1 MSNLSKHSEAVNV
14 FLSWVVGVCF
24 VFFDWEHILCGVLLH
39 PSQLFFFLGQLSVQ
53 YLFGQDLC
61 VYLASSVYKTS
72 AVRMASM
79 QPILLIF

>member
-1 MSNLSKHSEAVNV
+1 ML
-14 FLSWVVGVCF
+14 
-24 VFFDWEHILCGVLLH
+24 GVLLH
-39 PSQLFFFLGQLSVQ
+39 PSWLFFYFFFFLAELSVQ

-61 VYLASSVYKTS
+61 VYLASSAYKTS

>member
-1 MSNLSKHSEAVNV
+1 MSFYSELLGFVLFFLTGNTFCVEFYYIPHS
-14 FLSWVVGVCF
+14 F
-24 VFFDWEHILCGVLLH
+24 
-39 PSQLFFFLGQLSVQ
+39 FFFLGQLSVQ